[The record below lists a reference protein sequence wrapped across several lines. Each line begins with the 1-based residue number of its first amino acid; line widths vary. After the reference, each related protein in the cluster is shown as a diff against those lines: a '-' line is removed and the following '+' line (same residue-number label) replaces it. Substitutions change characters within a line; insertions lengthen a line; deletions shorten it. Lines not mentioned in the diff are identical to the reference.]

1 MKDEVLFRQTK
12 SGRYLIKAA
21 AMAFV
26 ILFVCI
32 AFTGCYYNK
41 IKKFTEIE
49 KYNSYLSDVPY
60 ADDMM
65 PDCEQ
70 DIGTYKSVQFGY
82 KYRISY
88 IFEYEG
94 ITLMASYDEENY
106 ERAKSDMLARY
117 AFLEETIQ
125 YPDGYYVIP
134 VTSFEYEGYFF
145 QIVPNPECKAC
156 VSFMMVGYN
165 DTKKAIAYL
174 YFYNIDQDYIL
185 YADASE
191 TEKQECMPKWIER
204 YFVWYS

>member
-41 IKKFTEIE
+41 TKKFTEIE

-82 KYRISY
+82 KYRLF
-88 IFEYEG
+88 IFESEG

-106 ERAKSDMLARY
+106 ESAKSDMLARY

-125 YPDGYYVIP
+125 DPNGDYVIP

-156 VSFMMVGYN
+156 KSFMMVGYN
-165 DTKKAIAYL
+165 DTKQAIAYL
-174 YFYNIDQDYIL
+174 YFYNYDQDYIL